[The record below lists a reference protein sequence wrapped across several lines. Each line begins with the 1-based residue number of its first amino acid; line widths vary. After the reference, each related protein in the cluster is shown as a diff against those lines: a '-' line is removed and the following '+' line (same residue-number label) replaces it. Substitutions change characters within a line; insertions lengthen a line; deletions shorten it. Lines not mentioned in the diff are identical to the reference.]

1 MTVDGTDVEW
11 RNRGDERCRRGAR
24 QRPRQNGKNEHGSS
38 GIRAGRIAHFGSRHL
53 RKVVADEIR

>member
-1 MTVDGTDVEW
+1 MTVDGTDVER
-11 RNRGDERCRRGAR
+11 RNRSDERCRRGAR

-38 GIRAGRIAHFGSRHL
+38 GYPLRVAHFGSRRL